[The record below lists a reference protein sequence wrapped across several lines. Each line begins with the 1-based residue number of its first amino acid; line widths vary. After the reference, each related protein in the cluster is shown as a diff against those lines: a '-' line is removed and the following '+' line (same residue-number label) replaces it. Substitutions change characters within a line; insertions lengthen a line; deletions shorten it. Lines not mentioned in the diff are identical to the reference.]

1 MLNVGLTGGIGC
13 GKSTVARM
21 LADKGAHVIDFDV
34 LAHRVQDP
42 DQAAWRAIVDRFGE
56 GVLNADRSID
66 RARLGSVVLADPE
79 KLRQLNDIVHPIVL
93 AEWRQALAEI
103 EKRHPEAIVL
113 SDIPLLIEA
122 GVEDLFD
129 LVVLVYASPE
139 DQIRRIM
146 ERNGYS
152 RDEAQRRLSVQMP
165 IDEKLKHADIVVR
178 NQTSLDRTQ
187 DDVDQVWK
195 ELVAREREKRKGN
208 TIKGG

>member
-13 GKSTVARM
+13 GKSTVAKM

-34 LAHRVQDP
+34 LAHRVQEP
-42 DQAAWRAIVDRFGE
+42 GRAAWRAIVERFGE

-66 RARLGSVVLADPE
+66 RTRLGSVVLADPE

-93 AEWRQALAEI
+93 AEWRRKIAEI
-103 EKRHPEAIVL
+103 ETRYPEAIVL
-113 SDIPLLIEA
+113 SDIPLLVEA
-122 GVEDLFD
+122 GVEALFD
-129 LVVLVYASPE
+129 LVVVVYASPE

-178 NQTSLDRTQ
+178 NHASLDRTR
-187 DDVDQVWK
+187 DDVDHVWK
-195 ELVAREREKRKGN
+195 ELIAKEREKRKGN

>member
-13 GKSTVARM
+13 GKSTVAKM

-34 LAHRVQDP
+34 LTHRVQEP
-42 DQAAWRAIVDRFGE
+42 GQAAWRAIIDRFGE
-56 GVLNADRSID
+56 GVLNPDRTID
-66 RARLGSVVLADPE
+66 RTRLGSVVLADPE
-79 KLRQLNDIVHPIVL
+79 KLRHLNDIVHPVVL
-93 AEWRQALAEI
+93 AEWRRLLAEI
-103 EKRHPEAIVL
+103 EKGHPEAIVL

-122 GVEDLFD
+122 GLKGLFD

-152 RDEAQRRLSVQMP
+152 RDEAQKRLSVQMP

-178 NQTSLDRTQ
+178 NEASLDRTR

-195 ELVAREREKRKGN
+195 EFIAKEREKRKGN